1 MPKQANKVTNIP
13 VDEAIKICLEQTGL
27 MNSERLPL
35 TAALGRVLAHDICSQ
50 REHPPWDNS
59 AMDGYAVRWKDI
71 SDASSDSPA
80 MLQVIGEV
88 RAGGMSD
95 REVGT
100 NEAIQIMTGAPV
112 PNGADTV
119 VRIEDTEP
127 SGNSVKILRPN
138 NKGGNIRRRGEDVS
152 LYHKVI
158 DAGTRCRPG
167 EIGMLATAGVVWSQF
182 YQQPKISVLT
192 TGNEL
197 AEPGE
202 SLDPEKIVNSNAYS
216 IAAQVSESGGLPV
229 SIETARDSKENLEQ
243 QMRQALDADIAL
255 IIGGVS
261 VGKYDFVKDVL
272 ADLGCDM
279 KFWRVKMRP
288 GHPVAFGVLPAHD
301 SGGKKKL
308 LFGLPGNPVAC
319 MVAFYQFVLPV
330 MRKMMGMQQL
340 FLNEVDAVLEED
352 ISIHSGRRHFA
363 RAVTTYD
370 EGRYRVR
377 LTGAQGSGIL
387 TSMVQAN
394 SFLVLPENQGEYK
407 MGETV
412 RVQLFP

>member
-1 MPKQANKVTNIP
+1 MPDQTNRVTNIP

-35 TAALGRVLAHDICSQ
+35 TAALGRVLAHDVYSQ

-59 AMDGYAVRWKDI
+59 AMDGYAVRWNDI
-71 SDASSDSPA
+71 CDATPDAPA
-80 MLQVIGEV
+80 ILQTIGEV
-88 RAGGMSD
+88 RAGGLPTQQ
-95 REVGT
+95 VNI

-112 PNGADTV
+112 PDGADTV
-119 VRIEDTEP
+119 VRIEDTEID
-127 SGNSVKILRPN
+127 GNSVKILRPN

-152 LYHKVI
+152 LHHKVI
-158 DAGTRCRPG
+158 EAGTRCRPG

-202 SLDPEKIVNSNAYS
+202 DLGPEKIVNSNAYS
-216 IAAQVSESGGLPV
+216 IAAQVSESGGLPIF
-229 SIETARDSKENLEQ
+229 IENARDSKENLEQ
-243 QMRQALDADIAL
+243 KMRQALDADIAL
-255 IIGGVS
+255 VIGGVS

-272 ADLGCDM
+272 ANLGCEM

-288 GHPVAFGVLPAHD
+288 GHPVAFGVLPALT
-301 SGGKKKL
+301 SGGKQKL

-330 MRKMMGMQQL
+330 MRKMMGMKQF
-340 FLNEVDAVLEED
+340 FLTEVDAILDED

-370 EGRYRVR
+370 EGRYHVR

-407 MGETV
+407 TGETV